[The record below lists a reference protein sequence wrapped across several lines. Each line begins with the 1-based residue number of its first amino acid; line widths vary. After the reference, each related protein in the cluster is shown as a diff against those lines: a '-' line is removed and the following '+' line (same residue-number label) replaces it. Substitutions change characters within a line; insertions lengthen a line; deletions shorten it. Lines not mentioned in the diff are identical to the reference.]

1 MIDGLFKQSIDGFW
15 EKLAKIL
22 LRLGLTP
29 NQVTWLGLL
38 LLLLA
43 CMAFLWHKSDLLFA
57 ITLAITFAFDALDG
71 AVARLSNQQSLYGGY
86 LDAVVDRYQ
95 EVMVLFTLAWVY
107 DYWVVVFWVLSGSLL
122 ISYNKARVALEISIE
137 NNNWPDLMERLERII
152 LLCAIL
158 IFNPVVDKSYLGGEP
173 LLYWGLWLMAVL
185 VHITAVQRFLRARQ
199 LLLRESN
206 K

>member
-1 MIDGLFKQSIDGFW
+1 MIDTLFKQSIDRFW
-15 EKLAKIL
+15 EKLAKVL
-22 LRLGLTP
+22 FRLGLTP
-29 NQVTWLGLL
+29 NQVTWLGLV

-43 CMAFLWHKSDLLFA
+43 CIAFLWHKNDFLFG

-95 EVMVLFTLAWVY
+95 EIFVLFTLAWVY
-107 DYWVVVFWVLSGSLL
+107 DYWAATFLVLSGSLL
-122 ISYNKARVALEISIE
+122 ISYNKARVALEMATE
-137 NNNWPDLMERLERII
+137 NNSWPDLMERLERII
-152 LLCAIL
+152 FICALL
-158 IFNPVVDKSYLGGEP
+158 IFNHLVEKRYLGGEP

-199 LLLRESN
+199 LLMQE